1 MKSSRQLSKIVNIFL
16 HIIALVFTYFLLQGG
31 SLIIESLPNRHTQTQ
46 LEDYLDK
53 AQLDALDKSLDA
65 SNLEAETLSFNQ
77 QSVKTELKG
86 LKDVLAI
93 QQQNYKEMLASRYV
107 TEDNQ
112 SNRQVE
118 QIRQKIEQGRVAIT
132 EVTQKSNQ
140 LKQQLLQNQQT
151 RNQIQQEIQDLKGE
165 ARKVLRQE
173 QRSNTLKAFLIRLL
187 FVLPLMAIAVFL
199 FKRFRDSSYWPFV
212 YGWGYF
218 SLYAFFIEL
227 VPYFPSYGGYVR
239 SIVGIVACFL
249 VGRFL
254 IHKLQDY
261 LEKKREMEQRDEESR
276 RSSLQNNERNLEN
289 SFEKIHK
296 GICPSCD
303 RKFVSPDNKYCVYC
317 GLCIKRECQTCNT
330 LQVSFNQF
338 CFECGEPHREVQ
350 ENEHSEEHAAEPND
364 GINSSPPT
372 PSGV

>member
-31 SLIIESLPNRHTQTQ
+31 SLIIQNLPNRHTHTQ

-53 AQLDALDKSLDA
+53 AQLKQLNESLDA
-65 SNLEAETLSFNQ
+65 SQLEAETLEFNQ
-77 QSVKTELKG
+77 QSVRTELNG
-86 LKDVLAI
+86 LKEVLAI

-107 TEDNQ
+107 TEDSQ

-132 EVTQKSNQ
+132 ETTQKDNQ
-140 LKQQLLQNQQT
+140 LEQSLLQNQQS
-151 RNQIQQEIQDLKGE
+151 RSQIQQDIRDLKQE
-165 ARKVLRQE
+165 ARKILREE
-173 QRSNTLKAFLIRLL
+173 QRSNTLKAFLIRLI
-187 FVLPLMAIAVFL
+187 FVLPLLGIAAFL
-199 FKRFRDSSYWPFV
+199 FKRYRDSSYWPFV

-303 RKFVSPDNKYCVYC
+303 RKFASPDNKYCVYC
-317 GLCIKRECQTCNT
+317 GLCIKRECGSCNT

-338 CFECGEPHREVQ
+338 CFECGEPHREEQ
-350 ENEHSEEHAAEPND
+350 ENETTMAQEERGE
-364 GINSSPPT
+364 SSPPI
-372 PSGV
+372 PSNT

>member
-1 MKSSRQLSKIVNIFL
+1 MKSSRQLSKVVNIFL

-31 SLIIESLPNRHTQTQ
+31 SLIIKNLPSRHTNIQ

-53 AQLDALDKSLDA
+53 AQLSQLEQQQDDNSLKQ
-65 SNLEAETLSFNQ
+65 ETLGFQ
-77 QSVKTELKG
+77 RQSVQTELSG
-86 LKDVLAI
+86 LKEVLGI

-107 TEDNQ
+107 TEDSQ
-112 SNRQVE
+112 SNQQVE
-118 QIRQKIEQGRVAIT
+118 AIRKKIEQGRVAIST
-132 EVTQKSNQ
+132 ATQSENQ
-140 LKQQLLQNQQT
+140 LEKQLL
-151 RNQIQQEIQDLKGE
+151 L
-165 ARKVLRQE
+165 LRQDSE
-173 QRSNTLKAFLIRLL
+173 KLRKEIRELKSDARQLMREDERSNTLKAFLIRLA
-187 FVLPLMAIAVFL
+187 FVLPLLALAVFL
-199 FKRFRDSSYWPFV
+199 FKRYRNSSYWPFV

-227 VPYFPSYGGYVR
+227 VPYFPNYGGYVR

-254 IHKLQDY
+254 INKLQDY

-303 RKFVSPDNKYCVYC
+303 RKFASPDNKYCVYC
-317 GLCIKRECQTCNT
+317 GLCIKRECGSCKT
-330 LQVSFNQF
+330 LQISFNQY
-338 CFECGEPHREVQ
+338 CLQCGEKHLD
-350 ENEHSEEHAAEPND
+350 EEHEHKCEGHAAQ
-364 GINSSPPT
+364 S
-372 PSGV
+372 